1 MAAFPPQ
8 FSLDALEPAWNSRD
22 PARANQANA
31 LQGGF
36 ENVLNQLLEAATE
49 LCRLEGWEASSMLI
63 ALRRLKEHGVITE
76 TTRKDLAGAKDLR
89 DGAQHAYPG
98 VAAGDFHDA
107 VSLLIRSEADF
118 AQDVERWLATN
129 HA

>member
-1 MAAFPPQ
+1 V
-8 FSLDALEPAWNSRD
+8 
-22 PARANQANA
+22 RADQANA
-31 LQGGF
+31 LQG
-36 ENVLNQLLEAATE
+36 V
-49 LCRLEGWEASSMLI
+49 
-63 ALRRLKEHGVITE
+63 KEHGVITE
-76 TTRKDLAGAKDLR
+76 TTRRDLAGAKDLR

-107 VSLLIRSEADF
+107 VGLLIRSEPDF